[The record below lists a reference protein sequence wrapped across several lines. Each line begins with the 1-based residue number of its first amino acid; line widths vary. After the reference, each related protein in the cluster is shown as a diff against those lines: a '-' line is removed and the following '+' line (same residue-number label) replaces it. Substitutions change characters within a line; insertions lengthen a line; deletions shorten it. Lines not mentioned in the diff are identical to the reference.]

1 MCSAWVLCGKEA
13 EATRAPAICKQPARA
28 TTSATTV
35 CSLRCPTI
43 ARSAPT
49 MPQKKP
55 RRWTN
60 EKLYWNRKRQNH
72 FLATRLVV
80 VGGGSCRESMQGER
94 GEGPVQGGKGSGAGR
109 RKAEPPAQSQLMCSS
124 SVCPTILDKRP
135 ILGIGSL
142 RDQSKDAQFWLP
154 S

>member
-1 MCSAWVLCGKEA
+1 MLCGKEA

-49 MPQKKP
+49 MPQKNP
-55 RRWTN
+55 RRWTH
-60 EKLYWNRKRQNH
+60 ETESDRTTFWPRGWSWW
-72 FLATRLVV
+72 VV
-80 VGGGSCRESMQGER
+80 EVAGRACRGER

-142 RDQSKDAQFWLP
+142 REQSKDAQFWLP

>member
-1 MCSAWVLCGKEA
+1 MLCGKEA
-13 EATRAPAICKQPARA
+13 EATTAPAICKQPARA
-28 TTSATTV
+28 TTSDTTV

-49 MPQKKP
+49 MPQKIHVAEQTKSCTETESDRTTFWP
-55 RRWTN
+55 RGWS
-60 EKLYWNRKRQNH
+60 WW
-72 FLATRLVV
+72 VV
-80 VGGGSCRESMQGER
+80 EVAGRACRGER

-142 RDQSKDAQFWLP
+142 RHQNQSKDAQFWFL